1 MERRKERSGP
11 PSSIPIFLFYRTL
24 GTDQMQFLLKLLLP
38 FACPLGTRT
47 RRSWGSPLETDAR
60 EPEISR
66 ESGEGGGGGEEEEE
80 DEWKERGDAGNR
92 RRPEIK
98 REQPCQGRDG
108 RIKREISNRS
118 SCDSYFSRS
127 MDDRESLPRKR
138 SSNAIPRTR
147 RGESKR
153 LKSFVSA
160 SKVFDIRRSRA
171 RFDY

>member
-1 MERRKERSGP
+1 MRWRKEGEKKRAEWATFFYPDLSILPDTGNRSNAISLKAVTSFRLSTRNKN
-11 PSSIPIFLFYRTL
+11 SSVL
-24 GTDQMQFLLKLLLP
+24 GESIRN
-38 FACPLGTRT
+38 G
-47 RRSWGSPLETDAR
+47 RSWTGNLA
-60 EPEISR
+60 
-66 ESGEGGGGGEEEEE
+66 GVGGGGEEE

-138 SSNAIPRTR
+138 SSNVIPRTR

>member
-1 MERRKERSGP
+1 MNRKSR
-11 PSSIPIFLFYRTL
+11 
-24 GTDQMQFLLKLLLP
+24 
-38 FACPLGTRT
+38 
-47 RRSWGSPLETDAR
+47 GSR
-60 EPEISR
+60 GR
-66 ESGEGGGGGEEEEE
+66 GGGGGEEGEE

-153 LKSFVSA
+153 LKTFCLRSESIRYSTIACAIRLLNVRNIPFRASFRFESSMKA
-160 SKVFDIRRSRA
+160 EEKISELYLVFSY
-171 RFDY
+171 FPLLLLLLLFHSL